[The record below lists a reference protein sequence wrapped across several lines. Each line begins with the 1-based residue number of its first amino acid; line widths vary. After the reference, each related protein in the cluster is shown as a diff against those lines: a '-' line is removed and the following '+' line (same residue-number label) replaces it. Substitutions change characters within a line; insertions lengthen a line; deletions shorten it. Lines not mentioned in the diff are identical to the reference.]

1 MNYWLVIYTKKDKR
15 YFTKYFETIKDL
27 IKFKNKL
34 RFIEDFILIEDS
46 RDIDFGGYN
55 VSD

>member
-27 IKFKNKL
+27 IKYKNKL

>member
-15 YFTKYFETIKDL
+15 YFIKYFETIKEL
-27 IKFKNKL
+27 VKFKNKL

>member
-15 YFTKYFETIKDL
+15 YFTKYFETIKEL
-27 IKFKNKL
+27 VKFKNKL